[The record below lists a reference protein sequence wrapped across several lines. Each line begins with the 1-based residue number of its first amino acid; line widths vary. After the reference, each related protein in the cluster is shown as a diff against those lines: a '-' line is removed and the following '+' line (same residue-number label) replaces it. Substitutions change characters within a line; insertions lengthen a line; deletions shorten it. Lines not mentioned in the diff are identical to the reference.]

1 MLFEGERKG
10 KRVGCRVRGGGGRKA
25 LGTVET
31 TSSCCGVDELPDERA
46 IAPSLTRDIQQPL
59 KINLGPQHTLEGKTA
74 PVLHRNFASGQ
85 AGQQ

>member
-1 MLFEGERKG
+1 MQGE
-10 KRVGCRVRGGGGRKA
+10 GGGGRKA